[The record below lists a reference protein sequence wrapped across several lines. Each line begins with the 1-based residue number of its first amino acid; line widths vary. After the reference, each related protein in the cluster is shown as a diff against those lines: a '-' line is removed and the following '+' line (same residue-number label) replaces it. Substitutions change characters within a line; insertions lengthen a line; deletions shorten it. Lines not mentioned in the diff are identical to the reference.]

1 MLKLVK
7 DFTDKINLSIT
18 DLKMP
23 NLEQFLS
30 KHYATSSNQGENI
43 CKYCERFIPKSL
55 SQHYRYCVE
64 KKEFDDKLLL
74 NQTSTNIEIHIPTST
89 PIHKNKHNKKT

>member
-7 DFTDKINLSIT
+7 DFTDKINLSISE
-18 DLKMP
+18 LKMP

-43 CKYCERFIPKSL
+43 CKYCEKFIPKSL
-55 SQHYRYCVE
+55 SQHYRYCFE
-64 KKEFDDKLLL
+64 KKEFDDKQLLKQQMTDL
-74 NQTSTNIEIHIPTST
+74 EINIPTTNS
-89 PIHKNKHNKKT
+89 KNKNTKKK